1 MIQRYNLC
9 LYIEDE
15 STAMERHHAGDYV
28 PYTDHIAVLAEKNRK
43 IEELKNR
50 LSAMHALDSDG
61 CWPSYGELALM
72 YAEKEAEI
80 AGLNKEIEIK
90 NGSWKVAADKIE
102 EQIIEISHLNAT
114 LAEKE
119 DLLQKTKT
127 LLRGHTQSLIEQ
139 EAEISRLKGLIGK
152 AREFYNDWKDDKYW
166 FASKL
171 WRDGAWKIIKEIGE
185 SYD

>member
-28 PYTDHIAVLAEKNRK
+28 LYTDHIAVLAEKNRK

-114 LAEKE
+114 LAEKDKE
-119 DLLQKTKT
+119 
-127 LLRGHTQSLIEQ
+127 IEQ
-139 EAEISRLKGLIGK
+139 
-152 AREFYNDWKDDKYW
+152 WK
-166 FASKL
+166 
-171 WRDGAWKIIKEIGE
+171 RIIVTHVDEMVRVLG
-185 SYD
+185 